1 MSSITKVLTKNS
13 VAKSAI
19 LEDRNKSRALSKS
32 RQSTGIGIGSKMSPD
47 KEGPLPTDRFKGKVA
62 LPWKSKIN
70 PGHLAEASSP
80 QTTVKSKPSRKR
92 ISNHSHSL
100 QT

>member
-32 RQSTGIGIGSKMSPD
+32 RQSTGIGLAAKCPPTRRNLYPPIGSKE
-47 KEGPLPTDRFKGKVA
+47 KWHCHG
-62 LPWKSKIN
+62 N
-70 PGHLAEASSP
+70 P
-80 QTTVKSKPSRKR
+80 K
-92 ISNHSHSL
+92 
-100 QT
+100 